1 MRRIVGVV
9 IFVIGVLLIALGA
22 LKMVP
27 GLAPQTGIFGVLIGA
42 VVFGLSFIKDSE
54 PGPDAPPPL
63 SPFERVTGTFFE
75 PARIFENL
83 HWHPR
88 WLAAFVTIAISA
100 AIYNVAFVQRLTP
113 EVVVLAPIEKTIEG
127 GWIPAER
134 AEKVKED
141 AREAARSP
149 ITRITGPLTEIGGI
163 FLFMVFLAALLF
175 VLALI
180 FGGRLNF
187 WQALCVAMYSSMPVI
202 VIEKLLSLV
211 LLYIKSPEDID
222 PVKGGRTLVKAD
234 LSILFSPTAHIY
246 LYVIGGFFGL
256 LTIYG
261 LWLEATGLRRTGEKI
276 SSASAWTIALILWTI
291 GLILAL
297 CAAALFP
304 TFVT

>member
-1 MRRIVGVV
+1 MRRIVGPV

-22 LKMVP
+22 TKIVP
-27 GLAPQTGIFGVLIGA
+27 GVTQTGVFGALVGA
-42 VVFGLSFIKDSE
+42 VAFGISFIKRPD

-63 SPFERVTGTFFE
+63 PPFERVTGTFFE

-83 HWHPR
+83 RWHPR
-88 WLAAFVTIAISA
+88 WLAAFVTIAICA
-100 AIYNVAFVQRLTP
+100 AIYHVAFVQRLTP
-113 EVVVLAPIEKTIEG
+113 EVIALAPIEKTIEG
-127 GWIPAER
+127 GWIPPDR
-134 AEKVKED
+134 ADKVRED

-149 ITRITGPLTEIGGI
+149 ATRITGPLAELGGI
-163 FLFMVFLAALLF
+163 FLFMVFLSALFLL
-175 VLALI
+175 LALI

-202 VIEKLLSLV
+202 VIDKLLSLV

-234 LSILFSPTAHIY
+234 LSILFSPSAHIY

-276 SSASAWTIALILWTI
+276 SSASAWTIALIIWTI
-291 GLILAL
+291 GLIFAL
-297 CAAALFP
+297 CLAALFP

>member
-22 LKMVP
+22 MKVVP
-27 GLAPQTGIFGVLIGA
+27 GVTQTGVFGVLVGA
-42 VVFGLSFIKDSE
+42 VAFGISFIKRPD

-63 SPFERVTGTFFE
+63 PPFERVTGTFFE

-83 HWHPR
+83 RWHPR

-113 EVVVLAPIEKTIEG
+113 EVVALAPIEKTIEG
-127 GWIPAER
+127 GWIPADR

-141 AREAARSP
+141 TREAAKSP
-149 ITRITGPLTEIGGI
+149 VNRITGPLAEIGGI
-163 FLFMVFLAALLF
+163 FLFLVFFAALFLLF
-175 VLALI
+175 ALV

-187 WQALCVAMYSSMPVI
+187 WQAMCVAVYSAMPII
-202 VIEKLLSLV
+202 VIDKLLSLV

-222 PVKGGRTLVKAD
+222 PVKGRRSLVKAD
-234 LSILFSPTAHIY
+234 LSILFSPTAHTY

-261 LWLEATGLRRTGEKI
+261 LWLQATGLRRTGEKI
-276 SSASAWTIALILWTI
+276 SSASAWTIALIFWAI
-291 GLILAL
+291 GLIFAL